1 MMTIIDGGCREKYMR
16 YPPKETAA
24 KHERIVSEVSRLFRE
39 RGFEDVSVAQ
49 VMRPPA

>member
-1 MMTIIDGGCREKYMR
+1 MQGKIYALSA
-16 YPPKETAA
+16 KETAA